1 MTAENYKGFD
11 TIALH
16 GGQTIDKD
24 TNSRAVPIYQTSS
37 YTFNSAEHAANLF
50 ELKEFGNIYTRL
62 MNPTT
67 DVLEK
72 RIAALEGGSGALA
85 TASGMAA
92 EMLAI
97 TNICKAG
104 DEVLSSSTLYG
115 GTHNLFK
122 HTLPKLGINVNFAP
136 HKDLAVFKCALTK
149 NTKAVYVESL
159 GNPKLD
165 VADIEALAK
174 IAHDA
179 GIPLIV
185 DNTMTT
191 PYMLKP
197 FEYGADIVVHSLTK
211 FICGHGS
218 SMGGIIVDSG
228 NFKWDNGNFPD
239 MVNPDPSYHGIKFY
253 ETFGNLPGMGNIA
266 FIIKARVQGLRDQGA
281 CLSPFNSFLILQG
294 LETLSL
300 RMERHSQNGMAVAKY
315 LKGHKKV
322 EFVNYPGL
330 KDNSEHEIAKKYFQ
344 NGFGGMVCFGVKGGL
359 LAGKKVLENVNL
371 FYHATNLGDSRS
383 VITHPA
389 STTHQQLS
397 EEDQMNA
404 GVSPSFI
411 RLSVGIENIED
422 IIDDLDF
429 ALSKV

>member
-16 GGQTIDKD
+16 GGQKIDSD

-37 YTFNSAEHAANLF
+37 YTFNSSEHAAKLF

-72 RIAALEGGSGALA
+72 RIAALEGGSAALA

-104 DEVLSSSTLYG
+104 DEVLASSTLYG

-122 HTLPKLGINVNFAP
+122 HTLPKLGIKVNFAP
-136 HKDLAVFKCALTK
+136 HKDLDVFKKALTK
-149 NTKAVYVESL
+149 KTKAVYAETL

-165 VADIEALAK
+165 VADIEGLAK

-191 PYMLKP
+191 PYIVKP
-197 FEYGADIVVHSLTK
+197 FEHGADIIIHSLTK
-211 FICGHGS
+211 FICGHGN

-228 NFKWDNGNFPD
+228 NFEWDNGNFPD
-239 MVNPDPSYHGIKFY
+239 MVEPDPSYHGVKFY
-253 ETFGNLPGMGNIA
+253 EAFGNVPGMGNIA
-266 FIIKARVQGLRDQGA
+266 FVLKARVQGLRDQGA
-281 CLSPFNSFLILQG
+281 CISPFNSFLMLQG
-294 LETLSL
+294 VETLSL
-300 RMERHSQNGMAVAKY
+300 RMERHSRNGIKVARF
-315 LKGHKKV
+315 LEGHSKV

-330 KDNSEHEIAKKYFQ
+330 ESNCEYDIAKKYFK
-344 NGFGGMVCFGVKGGL
+344 NGFGGMVAFGVKGGL
-359 LAGKKVLENVNL
+359 EAGKKVLENVNL
-371 FYHATNLGDSRS
+371 FYHATNLGDTRS

-397 EEDQMNA
+397 EEDQINA
-404 GVSPSFI
+404 GVSPNFI

-429 ALSKV
+429 ALKKV